1 MLGFIK
7 KCFFTAMTFFSFNEI
22 AFNGIEC
29 NPLGTNSLECISIN
43 NQKCKITSEMIGV
56 STDEPVFYPYTMK
69 INKCKDSCN
78 TINNPYPR
86 LRVPDIIQNINDKVF
101 NLTSRTDE
109 TRHI

>member
-1 MLGFIK
+1 
-7 KCFFTAMTFFSFNEI
+7 
-22 AFNGIEC
+22 
-29 NPLGTNSLECISIN
+29 
-43 NQKCKITSEMIGV
+43 
-56 STDEPVFYPYTMK
+56 MK